1 MKKRVYRRNHS
12 QTVNNFYTLA
22 TIVMMTVVITI
33 YTKYIRS
40 TPNNEVV
47 VQENVKPTVL
57 PCQIQFNIEQK
68 ITQPTFLKEANDFLE
83 QGNYV
88 FNGGLS
94 LLDNSSLENQISLTL
109 IETLFENTLDVVA
122 VLNAQRYLNIK
133 YEVIEKSAN
142 VLGLLVS
149 FRISSNEVLR
159 MYTLLNHTN
168 ENEISQK
175 VECIMNSFKHNA
187 KQ

>member
-33 YTKYIRS
+33 YSKYIGVS
-40 TPNNEVV
+40 SPNETLQ
-47 VQENVKPTVL
+47 QEQVKSSLL
-57 PCQIQFNIEQK
+57 PCQTQLSIEQK
-68 ITQPTFLKEANDFLE
+68 ITQPNLLKEAYEFLE
-83 QGNYV
+83 QGNYI
-88 FNGGLS
+88 FNGGLI
-94 LLDNSSLENQISLTL
+94 LLDNSTLENQISLTK
-109 IETLFENTLDVVA
+109 IESFFENTIDVVA

-133 YEVIEKSAN
+133 YELIEKTTN
-142 VLGLLVS
+142 TLGLLVS

-159 MYTLLNHTN
+159 MYTKLNHTN
-168 ENEISQK
+168 ENEILQK
-175 VECIMNSFKHNA
+175 VECIMDSFKYHA